1 MITQIKAMIKAASR
15 QHAAAAALELVVE
28 SYTPLEN
35 QPMHG
40 QFSGRTQP
48 TAVHGLLVCYLYRG
62 PKKGQKR
69 HIRLTVPGF
78 LNAKKAI
85 KKGVVA

>member
-1 MITQIKAMIKAASR
+1 VLRQSR
-15 QHAAAAALELVVE
+15 AAAAAVGPAALVVE

-48 TAVHGLLVCYLYRG
+48 TWLVLRNQ
-62 PKKGQKR
+62 P
-69 HIRLTVPGF
+69 
-78 LNAKKAI
+78 
-85 KKGVVA
+85 

>member
-1 MITQIKAMIKAASR
+1 MGSAVPRSARRNGGSCRRIQGQAEAAP
-15 QHAAAAALELVVE
+15 LVVE

-48 TAVHGLLVCYLYRG
+48 TWLVLRNQ
-62 PKKGQKR
+62 P
-69 HIRLTVPGF
+69 
-78 LNAKKAI
+78 
-85 KKGVVA
+85 

>member
-1 MITQIKAMIKAASR
+1 MGGGG
-15 QHAAAAALELVVE
+15 AAALVVE

-48 TAVHGLLVCYLYRG
+48 TWLVLRNQ
-62 PKKGQKR
+62 P
-69 HIRLTVPGF
+69 
-78 LNAKKAI
+78 
-85 KKGVVA
+85 